1 MLDLFEKAYETVI
14 KEEKNNELFHIHIN
28 EDIKKNITLNSTKE
42 TLFPKIQKL
51 NKKRD
56 SKLNKKV
63 NRKHTKY
70 SYDNIKRQCKHLVIE
85 NVMKFINNKI
95 YEVYE
100 GKIDNGLLKNK
111 LFKLNQSQKTNADVE
126 FNKKFI
132 YKTLKY
138 ILSQNITK
146 QITMYEQDHNKK
158 VIEKIIIEKKEN
170 FEKLFNITFIQCVE
184 HFIGKKNIKE
194 LNGLTLFS
202 ELKEEIVNKYENDGE
217 SYYENLRLFLIDFE
231 NKIIR
236 AKSRKKRLNTG
247 PPVDKYN
254 LP

>member
-1 MLDLFEKAYETVI
+1 MLDLFEKIDEHNI
-14 KEEKNNELFHIHIN
+14 KENFDKTIFLANIN
-28 EDIKKNITLNSTKE
+28 EDLNQNMTFNSTNERYFSNNQNSFLK
-42 TLFPKIQKL
+42 QKR
-51 NKKRD
+51 KD
-56 SKLNKKV
+56 SIKKV

-236 AKSRKKRLNTG
+236 AKSRKKRIIS
-247 PPVDKYN
+247 
-254 LP
+254 